1 MVPSREECLRLLAQY
16 EVPENVLQHS
26 LIVCTV
32 ALILCRELNRRGE
45 GLDRAK
51 VQAAALLHDIAKM
64 ESLKTG
70 ESHSR
75 IGAQWL
81 AGLGFE
87 EVGEIVRQHVV
98 LDDNG
103 SADRITETQLVHYAD
118 KRVKH
123 TKVVSLAE
131 RFDDLKERYGRTA
144 QHRCWLE
151 KLEQQNLR
159 LEAEIFGRI
168 AIAPES
174 LKAIN
179 GPEDPAAG

>member
-1 MVPSREECLRLLAQY
+1 MVPTREECLRLLAQY
-16 EVPENVLQHS
+16 EVPENVLRHS

-103 SADRITETQLVHYAD
+103 STDRITETQLVHYAD

-123 TKVVSLAE
+123 TEVVSLAE
-131 RFDDLKERYGRTA
+131 RFDDLKERYGKTS

-168 AIAPES
+168 AIDPES

-179 GPEDPAAG
+179 GEKDPAEG